1 LIQELQAINI
11 QMRIITEDNIDQIES
26 MSFSRNIENLSGT
39 MAANVIKN
47 TIQAKIDAKKDD
59 GSVEMTS
66 PTSPDFGTPDY
77 STPAPPPE
85 PELMGSQEMASV
97 GYPPISYDVG
107 VIVQYKGDGLN
118 YTIVNSGGDNM
129 LATIQNENG
138 ETKLVNKTELYAPI
152 FEPTSP
158 SPLYEPTS
166 PSLSPEVA
174 LDSTSPT
181 GYPPS
186 SYDVGTVVQ
195 YKGDGLIY
203 TIVKVSDT
211 LLTIQNENGDSK
223 LVNRTELNA
232 PPSPQA
238 PAIVG
243 GGGNNLYFTPSII
256 IGGTDVTKN
265 GGTVSV
271 DMGAA
276 STTGSLPNASTT
288 GSATNASATTSVPPP
303 ASEPGLFGGAVD
315 FSRLVINKLGA

>member
-1 LIQELQAINI
+1 
-11 QMRIITEDNIDQIES
+11 
-26 MSFSRNIENLSGT
+26 
-39 MAANVIKN
+39 
-47 TIQAKIDAKKDD
+47 
-59 GSVEMTS
+59 
-66 PTSPDFGTPDY
+66 
-77 STPAPPPE
+77 
-85 PELMGSQEMASV
+85 MGSQEMASV

-107 VIVQYKGDGLN
+107 AVVQYKGDGLN
-118 YTIVNSGGDNM
+118 YTIVNSSGDNM

-138 ETKLVNKTELYAPI
+138 ETKLVNKTELYAPPSPR

-211 LLTIQNENGDSK
+211 LLTIQNESGDSK

-238 PAIVG
+238 PAAIVG

-271 DMGAA
+271 DMDNASVPNT
-276 STTGSLPNASTT
+276 STTNT
-288 GSATNASATTSVPPP
+288 SATTSVPPP